1 MFWIVAALM
10 LLAALGFLLLP
21 LVRRRHSA
29 HKDARAVNIA
39 LYREQLAELQG
50 DLDSGSLSA
59 DQYREALSELERNLV
74 QDAALPAEAPPA
86 RGKNRALIAG
96 LAVSI
101 SAFAIVLYFLVGNPQ
116 SLSPRFTEEHANLFV
131 EQLAQHLKENPD
143 NAQGWTV
150 LARVYHELER
160 YGEAVAAFEK
170 ASELNPN
177 DAQLLA
183 DYADS
188 VARANEGRLE
198 GKPMALL
205 AKSLAADPANVKALA
220 LSGAAAYG
228 AGDYKL
234 AAEYWQRLLARIPAG
249 SEEARLVKERID
261 EARGRA
267 TTGSRDAVD
276 IRGTVKLS
284 PHLQDQVGPDDTLF
298 VYAQTGDSR
307 MPLSIVRARA
317 KELPYAF
324 VLDDSKGMAGGVKL
338 SSANEVRV
346 VARISKSGQAKSTL
360 GDLQGMTASIKP
372 GASGVEIVIDQVI
385 GTEVN
390 K

>member
-21 LVRRRHSA
+21 LVRRHHSA

-86 RGKNRALIAG
+86 RGKNRALIA
-96 LAVSI
+96 ASAISV

-116 SLSPRFTEEHANLFV
+116 SLSPRFTEEHASLFV

-234 AAEYWQRLLARIPAG
+234 AAEYWQRLLVRIPAG
-249 SEEARLVKERID
+249 SEEARLVQERID
-261 EARGRA
+261 EARARA
-267 TTGSRDAVD
+267 TAGSRDTVD

-284 PHLQDQVGPDDTLF
+284 PHLQNQVGPDDTLF
-298 VYAQTGDSR
+298 VYAQAGDSR
-307 MPLSIVRARA
+307 MPLAIVRARA

-324 VLDDSKGMAGGVKL
+324 VLDDSKGMASGVKL

-346 VARISKSGQAKSTL
+346 VARISKSGRAKTTL
-360 GDLQGMTASIKP
+360 GDLQGVVPSIKP

-385 GTEVN
+385 GAESQ
-390 K
+390 